1 MFPESSSRAHYAWV
15 IVAAAF
21 SMMVISGGMISAL
34 GVFVKPIAVELGASR
49 GAVSLA
55 YSIHML
61 SFGAACFLF
70 GIFADRTGIRRLAF
84 FGGTVY
90 GLSLILTARSRHL
103 WHLYLTYG
111 LLASTGSGA
120 LWGPFA
126 PLIARWFQSR
136 RGLALG
142 IVYSGVGIGTLLML
156 PLAAWIIGRSE
167 WRTALLAFGVAALAV
182 NTAASF
188 FLADRPSDRDLT
200 PYGAMT
206 VGDRLAPQDGDGSD
220 RIWTWQAAFGTW
232 QLWALVATFFLC
244 CVSHS
249 ILMLHMVP
257 HATDQRIPSGTA
269 ATVLGLTGAFTVVGR
284 IGLGGLADTKGG
296 KYVLLIALAA
306 QTAMAPWLLAT
317 TETWALVVF
326 AVLFG
331 VGYGGGFPAY
341 PVISRQYFGMTS
353 LGAIFGLQ
361 LAGSMAGMAL
371 GGYLGGVLHDLTGS
385 YTSAF
390 LVSLAAGLAS
400 IVLAACLCQPKR
412 FPGQVGPGSELR
424 GTKMATARATQE
436 QWANPREFA

>member
-61 SFGAACFLF
+61 SLGVSSFLF
-70 GIFADRTGIRRLAF
+70 GALADRTNVRRLAL
-84 FGGTVY
+84 FGGTLY
-90 GLSLILTARSRHL
+90 GLSLILTAQSREL

-111 LLASTGSGA
+111 VLASTGIGA

-126 PLIARWFQSR
+126 PLISRWFMSR
-136 RGLALG
+136 KGLALG
-142 IVYSGVGIGTLLML
+142 IVYSGAGIGTLLMS

-200 PYGAMT
+200 PYGAVT
-206 VGDRLAPQDGDGSD
+206 VGDRLTPQDGDGSD

-284 IGLGGLADTKGG
+284 IGLGGLADIKGG

-341 PVISRQYFGMTS
+341 PVISRQYFGVTS

-390 LVSLAAGLAS
+390 LVSLAVGLAS
-400 IVLAACLCQPKR
+400 IVLAASLQQPER
-412 FPGQVGPGSELR
+412 FPGPIVAGQVSVGARIGGAQATR
-424 GTKMATARATQE
+424 GHRIA
-436 QWANPREFA
+436 PRNCA